1 MEGLSTTNETYTNKM
16 VSLLKIIIM
25 ENEIHSSRQIIK

>member
-1 MEGLSTTNETYTNKM
+1 MEGLSTTNETYMNKM

-25 ENEIHSSRQIIK
+25 EN